1 MAEKEFL
8 MRKVQFLQH
17 YGSVVPSSLDSGGFF
32 TENRSNLRKGGDLK
46 VHRDLQKL
54 NVRIFFHG
62 TFISRLISLVNAHF
76 FTKWKLHTNFH
87 RNCNRYLIKRLFQSP
102 MKNFDDD
109 VFNPKFFKKCWK
121 RFYGHVNC
129 PLNNSDTNQSQHFSI
144 YEKSNPQRLDF
155 DRM

>member
-54 NVRIFFHG
+54 NVRIFFSWYIYFTINILG
-62 TFISRLISLVNAHF
+62 KCAF
-76 FTKWKLHTNFH
+76 FYEMKIAYEFSPKL
-87 RNCNRYLIKRLFQSP
+87 QSVP
-102 MKNFDDD
+102 
-109 VFNPKFFKKCWK
+109 
-121 RFYGHVNC
+121 
-129 PLNNSDTNQSQHFSI
+129 NQKAFSI
-144 YEKSNPQRLDF
+144 TDEKILMMMFSIPNF
-155 DRM
+155 

>member
-1 MAEKEFL
+1 

-54 NVRIFFHG
+54 NVRFFFHG

-76 FTKWKLHTNFH
+76 FYEMKIAHEFSPKL
-87 RNCNRYLIKRLFQSP
+87 QSVP
-102 MKNFDDD
+102 DQKAA
-109 VFNPKFFKKCWK
+109 
-121 RFYGHVNC
+121 
-129 PLNNSDTNQSQHFSI
+129 FSI
-144 YEKSNPQRLDF
+144 TDEKF
-155 DRM
+155 

>member
-54 NVRIFFHG
+54 NVRIFFMG
-62 TFISRLISLVNAHF
+62 YIYFTINILGKRAFFYEMKIAFEFSPKLQSVPDQKAFLI
-76 FTKWKLHTNFH
+76 T
-87 RNCNRYLIKRLFQSP
+87 
-102 MKNFDDD
+102 DE
-109 VFNPKFFKKCWK
+109 KF
-121 RFYGHVNC
+121 
-129 PLNNSDTNQSQHFSI
+129 
-144 YEKSNPQRLDF
+144 
-155 DRM
+155 

>member
-1 MAEKEFL
+1 MLKPALLKPHFRVKFMQMIVVIHTTAKDLIEAKTDFRKTERHWMAEKEFL

-62 TFISRLISLVNAHF
+62 TFIS
-76 FTKWKLHTNFH
+76 
-87 RNCNRYLIKRLFQSP
+87 
-102 MKNFDDD
+102 
-109 VFNPKFFKKCWK
+109 
-121 RFYGHVNC
+121 
-129 PLNNSDTNQSQHFSI
+129 
-144 YEKSNPQRLDF
+144 
-155 DRM
+155 

>member
-54 NVRIFFHG
+54 NVRFFFLG
-62 TFISRLISLVNAHF
+62 TFISQLISLINTHF
-76 FTKWKLHTNFH
+76 LRNENCICSFIEIAIGFFNHRWKILMMMFS
-87 RNCNRYLIKRLFQSP
+87 I
-102 MKNFDDD
+102 
-109 VFNPKFFKKCWK
+109 PKCKKCWK

-129 PLNNSDTNQSQHFSI
+129 PLNNFDENQSQYFLLT
-144 YEKSNPQRLDF
+144 KKK
-155 DRM
+155 